1 MRIVSAWKQT
11 FQRKQHQNKINKT
24 SLHLLTVSHYID
36 HDDNDTD
43 AADAAAPDS
52 ATNDVAD
59 DTIDNSCFSSRCRWS

>member
-11 FQRKQHQNKINKT
+11 FQRKQHLRIK
-24 SLHLLTVSHYID
+24 LTKQASTFSVSHYID
-36 HDDNDTD
+36 PDDNDTD

>member
-1 MRIVSAWKQT
+1 MEATSE
-11 FQRKQHQNKINKT
+11 NKINKT

-36 HDDNDTD
+36 PDDNDTD